1 MNVLPLRVTTVAAG
15 RSSDVPLPGRAPVR
29 RSGFEGSWLV
39 SRQPPAHLTTDDATT
54 CVAETGAPSLAWLI
68 TMPVSAALGVVAL
81 ELWRRVT

>member
-1 MNVLPLRVTTVAAG
+1 
-15 RSSDVPLPGRAPVR
+15 
-29 RSGFEGSWLV
+29 LV